1 MKGLELAKKYYLICA
16 KEILEKDFSDIFDY
30 LAIALIGSGSE
41 CYGFDDELSKDH
53 DFEPGFCIFL
63 PEKEIVDEKDPG
75 PPIEVDWQELKSIN
89 EDIVAWI
96 YIGSIDISYPVVK
109 GKDNSYYLH
118 RTFQD
123 TYNFSGSIFMEYQN
137 ESNFSDPNTIL
148 YGHNMIDGSMFGKL
162 SWIANKELYKNDPYF
177 WILTPNRTYRYKMFS
192 IKTVGVSDESYQ
204 QFSIPDDEFNKWIHR
219 MKDRSSVNIH
229 IDDLDSKGYVCT
241 LSTCTGNDSTRLV
254 VQGVRDRFYY

>member
-1 MKGLELAKKYYLICA
+1 MKKRFNIIFFIIAVLCISIGSFAAYKLISSGLEY
-16 KEILEKDFSDIFDY
+16 KEARDEYRELKQYTHTSDTEY
-30 LAIALIGSGSE
+30 EIASA
-41 CYGFDDELSKDH
+41 ELV
-53 DFEPGFCIFL
+53 
-63 PEKEIVDEKDPG
+63 EKEIVDEKDPG